1 MQSLLNGRTPG
12 VTLLANSGVVGAGS
26 TVRIRGVSSFSLT
39 NQPLIYVDG
48 VRVDNSQSTGVQQPD
63 LRRRDH
69 DALERLQSR

>member
-48 VRVDNSQSTGVQQPD
+48 VRVDNSQSTGVSNQASAPH
-63 LRRRDH
+63 DH
-69 DALERLQSR
+69 ALERLQSR